1 MKQRILFV
9 LLLLI
14 SGSVF
19 GQKSNFLKMPFKPPT
34 PKQLQDEIKNHTCIK
49 KSITSFANRLKNYPF
64 ERTTQIQFVS
74 FKGTSKTI
82 DNELVYIEDSLPRIN
97 DTICYSKLLEVKT
110 LNLVQIEKLTDVLYN
125 YSFGGRVF
133 TTSVSGCYN
142 PRNAILF
149 LDSTGKVFEF
159 IEICFECQRLEVS
172 SEKVKLGD
180 MCDEKTELLKKLF
193 GIVGINYGIRND

>member
-34 PKQLQDEIKNHTCIK
+34 PKQLQDEIKNHTCVK

-97 DTICYSKLLEVKT
+97 DTICYSKLFEVKT
-110 LNLVQIEKLTDVLYN
+110 LNLVQIEKLTDVFYN
-125 YSFGGRVF
+125 YGFGGRVF
-133 TTSVSGCYN
+133 TMSVSGCYN

-172 SEKVKLGD
+172 SEKIKLGD

-193 GIVGINYGIRND
+193 GIVGINYGIRNN